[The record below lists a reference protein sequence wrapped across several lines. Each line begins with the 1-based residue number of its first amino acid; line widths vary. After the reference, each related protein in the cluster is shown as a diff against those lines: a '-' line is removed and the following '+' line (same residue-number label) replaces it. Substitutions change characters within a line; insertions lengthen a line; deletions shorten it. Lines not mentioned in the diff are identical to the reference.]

1 MRNKYAKAC
10 CWCKVH
16 VPAGEGRVWNY
27 EGYWYVGCVDCLEER
42 KASKTSHPEKEG

>member
-16 VPAGEGRVWNY
+16 VPAGEGRAWNY
-27 EGYWYVGCVDCLEER
+27 EGRWYVGCDACLEER
-42 KASKTSHPEKEG
+42 KDAKEASKSKD